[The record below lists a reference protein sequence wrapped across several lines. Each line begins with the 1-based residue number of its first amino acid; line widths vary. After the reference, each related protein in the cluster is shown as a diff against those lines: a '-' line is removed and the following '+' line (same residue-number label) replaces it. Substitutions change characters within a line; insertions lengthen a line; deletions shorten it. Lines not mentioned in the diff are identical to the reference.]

1 MTRRTLV
8 AVVLFAVVLVPLA
21 SADSLEEL
29 SQDFWQWRAA
39 EQPFTAD
46 DLVRIERPAGWV
58 PDWSPKVVENYRRQ
72 LGTFEARWV
81 KLRDRGAPIPRQ
93 VDYSLIG
100 SALARV
106 RWELDLNRTW
116 QRHPGFYVDQTM
128 GAYVHLIL
136 EPAPPSTRN
145 EVAQSWQRCAP
156 FPRSWRTAKR
166 ISLAW
171 SARLPA
177 LPWSN
182 SITAAKGSANL
193 SLNLN
198 RTSTHPLRKGL
209 TRRPRKPSLLYTL
222 IAIG

>member
-100 SALARV
+100 SAWHASVGSLISIG
-106 RWELDLNRTW
+106 
-116 QRHPGFYVDQTM
+116 PGNDTQAFM
-128 GAYVHLIL
+128 
-136 EPAPPSTRN
+136 
-145 EVAQSWQRCAP
+145 
-156 FPRSWRTAKR
+156 
-166 ISLAW
+166 
-171 SARLPA
+171 
-177 LPWSN
+177 
-182 SITAAKGSANL
+182 
-193 SLNLN
+193 
-198 RTSTHPLRKGL
+198 L
-209 TRRPRKPSLLYTL
+209 TRHWVRMST
-222 IAIG
+222 